1 LPLRGVAEF
10 RLIFI
15 GELLMFE
22 FVRELPMLF
31 ELPGMLG
38 GVTLVAFVGIAGTA
52 FVVEFVV

>member
-1 LPLRGVAEF
+1 
-10 RLIFI
+10 
-15 GELLMFE
+15 MFE

-38 GVTLVAFVGIAGTA
+38 GVTLVAFVGIDGTA